1 MTKSMRNRDF
11 SIAHLLND
19 TKEESLKIQEHKEPD
34 DVSRT
39 RLSPEGNESIASDSD
54 DNRNDDDRT
63 SDDNLDVNGIHDG
76 GGSNGGGGGRD
87 DVSDF
92 PKRKQR
98 RYRTTF
104 TSFQLEELEKAFS
117 RTHYPDVF
125 TREELAM
132 RIGLTEARVQV
143 WFQNRRAKWRKQDKT
158 SSSSAGVPTGQS
170 LASIPPPPAHHH
182 HNQSHSHVSHPTT
195 HHTSAFRRVDGL
207 PEVSHVLP
215 SVQSHHPPSAANF
228 SSSPF
233 RFFPHVMAAMESAF
247 RLNLQRPT
255 MMPGYPSIPSRVLN
269 WTSLL
274 PPHHP
279 YHISP
284 YPATSFLELMARE
297 RRNLDV
303 TPPDQEDVDVD
314 DDSSPAPP
322 LKSPENP
329 PPAPRERGG
338 SI

>member
-1 MTKSMRNRDF
+1 MRNRDF

-54 DNRNDDDRT
+54 DNRNDDDRI

-76 GGSNGGGGGRD
+76 VGSNGGGGGRD

-143 WFQNRRAKWRKQDKT
+143 SVSFLGKFPLVFLVLLAGMFNSLTSKLLINYLCVFIKCRRFGSKID
-158 SSSSAGVPTGQS
+158 VQS
-170 LASIPPPPAHHH
+170 GGSKIRHL
-182 HNQSHSHVSHPTT
+182 
-195 HHTSAFRRVDGL
+195 L
-207 PEVSHVLP
+207 VLP
-215 SVQSHHPPSAANF
+215 VFQLVNLWPPYL
-228 SSSPF
+228 
-233 RFFPHVMAAMESAF
+233 H
-247 RLNLQRPT
+247 LLLIIIIINLTLMYLIQTLIIQVP
-255 MMPGYPSIPSRVLN
+255 
-269 WTSLL
+269 
-274 PPHHP
+274 
-279 YHISP
+279 
-284 YPATSFLELMARE
+284 LE
-297 RRNLDV
+297 
-303 TPPDQEDVDVD
+303 
-314 DDSSPAPP
+314 
-322 LKSPENP
+322 
-329 PPAPRERGG
+329 G
-338 SI
+338 